1 MGGPQKPVVTLE
13 KYHRFVPNLTRTD
26 GKAFLEA
33 GDFAQRFAQL
43 EKYIKEYQ

>member
-1 MGGPQKPVVTLE
+1 
-13 KYHRFVPNLTRTD
+13 LTRTD